1 MTVIDTSRFDPMLLE
16 RAARVRILV
25 LDVDGVMT
33 DGQLYFD
40 NLGNEMKTF
49 STRDGLGIRALQFT
63 GTPVALITARQS
75 NIVER
80 RAANLGIE
88 QVYQGSN
95 DKLAAFDDILKRTG
109 LGEDEA
115 CYVGDDWLD
124 IPVLE
129 RAGLVS
135 IGQDAQRRPRRLN
148 GAALKEAEA
157 WIERHL
163 EIWEMNYARLD
174 TLLAELQSA
183 PQKKPPTKK

>member
-129 RAGLVS
+129 RAGLAVTVA
-135 IGQDAQRRPRRLN
+135 DADDVVKGCVHWITTRPGGR
-148 GAALKEAEA
+148 GAVREICDLILAAHGADQKALDG
-157 WIERHL
+157 ILGR
-163 EIWEMNYARLD
+163 
-174 TLLAELQSA
+174 
-183 PQKKPPTKK
+183 